1 MALEPGLLAA
11 ANRGILYVDEI
22 NLLDDHLADVL
33 LDAAAMGVNTVE
45 REGVSIA
52 HPARFMLVGTMNP
65 EEGDLRPQLADRIG
79 LHVEVDGIEDSSVRA
94 EVLRR
99 REAWNADPEAFAATW
114 DEQQQALR
122 ARLARA
128 VELLPG
134 VVVRRELYGAIARL
148 VVRMGVSSH
157 RADITI
163 LECAKA
169 TAALGGRGE
178 VEEGDVFEAAALA
191 LGHRIAFDPFE
202 PSEGLDERQL
212 RRVLEDVLDAEKKAP
227 PTTAAAASTPT
238 SPSWK
243 EPPTS
248 T

>member
-1 MALEPGLLAA
+1 M
-11 ANRGILYVDEI
+11 
-22 NLLDDHLADVL
+22 
-33 LDAAAMGVNTVE
+33 
-45 REGVSIA
+45 
-52 HPARFMLVGTMNP
+52 
-65 EEGDLRPQLADRIG
+65 
-79 LHVEVDGIEDSSVRA
+79 
-94 EVLRR
+94 LRR

-114 DEQQQALR
+114 EEQQEALR
-122 ARLARA
+122 GRLARA

-134 VVVRRELYGAIARL
+134 IVVRRELYGAIARL

-169 TAALGGRGE
+169 TAALAGRGE
-178 VEEGDVFEAAALA
+178 VEEGHVFAAAALA
-191 LGHRIAFDPFE
+191 LGHRISFDPFE